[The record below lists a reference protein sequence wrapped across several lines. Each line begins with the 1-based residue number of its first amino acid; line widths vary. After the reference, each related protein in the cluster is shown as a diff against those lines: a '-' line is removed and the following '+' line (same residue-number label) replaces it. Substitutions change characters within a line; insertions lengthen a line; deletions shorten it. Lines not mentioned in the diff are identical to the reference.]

1 VEDIDIFETLEQVNS
16 GQENSGGLFNVPKD
30 IEFWYPKPKETG
42 PSKLVILPYVTS
54 QSPYV
59 GVGKMYYMRD
69 YFLYRWKE
77 GEHNRRYFD
86 SRKTFNEK
94 CAVADSFEHYEGDK
108 PRRQRM
114 ALLNVLQILDDGT
127 EKLVIMDFSFANF
140 LDVLMQDIAA
150 KIKKNEKKYGH
161 LRKFVTA
168 GTVIDFSW
176 EIENYAG
183 REFCKAVAF
192 DYEEYEGNLE
202 KWIPKCVDL
211 DKSFNKLSYAEVQS
225 KFFGI
230 ETKES
235 AESDSGKTQE
245 AKTETKKVAEVVE
258 PKFKKNDTVYFEGKK
273 YTVVK
278 VSDTGIKVMDE
289 DADVTVVQED
299 DLTFDVPVMKT
310 AEKEAVKKTEN
321 PAKKEAKTASA
332 VAGTDSQE
340 KWDANWDDE

>member
-1 VEDIDIFETLEQVNS
+1 
-16 GQENSGGLFNVPKD
+16 
-30 IEFWYPKPKETG
+30 
-42 PSKLVILPYVTS
+42 
-54 QSPYV
+54 
-59 GVGKMYYMRD
+59 
-69 YFLYRWKE
+69 
-77 GEHNRRYFD
+77 
-86 SRKTFNEK
+86 
-94 CAVADSFEHYEGDK
+94 
-108 PRRQRM
+108 
-114 ALLNVLQILDDGT
+114 
-127 EKLVIMDFSFANF
+127 MDFSFANF

-176 EIENYAG
+176 EVESYAG

-245 AKTETKKVAEVVE
+245 AKPETKKVTEVVE

-278 VSDTGIKVMDE
+278 VSDTGIKVMDDE
-289 DADVTVVQED
+289 GDVTSCQEA
-299 DLTFDVPVMKT
+299 DLSFDVPAPPAKK
-310 AEKEAVKKTEN
+310 KEEVKKTEK
-321 PAKKEAKTASA
+321 PAKEAKTVSA
-332 VAGTDSQE
+332 AAGKDSQE
-340 KWDANWDDE
+340 QWDANWDNED

>member
-1 VEDIDIFETLEQVNS
+1 MEDIDIFETLEQVNS
-16 GQENSGGLFNVPKD
+16 GQESSGGLFNIPKE

-42 PSKLVILPYVTS
+42 SSKLVILPYVTS

-59 GVGKMYYMRD
+59 GAGKMYYMRD

-77 GEHNRRYFD
+77 GEANKRYFD

-94 CAVADSFEHYEGDK
+94 CAISDTFDQQGGEK
-108 PRRQRM
+108 PRRQRL
-114 ALLNVLQILDDGT
+114 ALINVLQILDDGT
-127 EKLVIMDFSFANF
+127 EKHVIMDFSFSNF
-140 LDVLMQDIAA
+140 LDVLMEDIAA
-150 KIKKNEKKYGH
+150 KVKKNEKKYGH
-161 LRKFVTA
+161 LRKFVSA

-176 EIENYAG
+176 EIESYMG

-192 DYEEYEGNLE
+192 DYEEYEGDLQ
-202 KWIPKCVDL
+202 KWVPKCVDL
-211 DKSFNKLSYAEVQS
+211 DKSFNKLSYSEVQS

-230 ETKES
+230 EAKES
-235 AESDSGKTQE
+235 GDSGSGKTQE
-245 AKTETKKVAEVVE
+245 AKTETKKVSEVAES
-258 PKFKKNDTVYFEGKK
+258 KFAKGDTVYFDGKK

-299 DLTFDVPVMKT
+299 DLTFDVPVKKT
-310 AEKEAVKKTEN
+310 AEKEAVKKTEK
-321 PAKKEAKTASA
+321 PAKKEATVASA
-332 VAGTDSQE
+332 AAGKDE